1 MGVVTNVG
9 LALARAIA
17 LAPRTAACVVARIT
31 VARTGAG
38 APTATLFPRARGV
51 VTARLAPRDAAPR
64 AALETNMT
72 PRIVRARA
80 SIGPRVV
87 DDGVWRRAGGPALR
101 SVDVDVDES

>member
-17 LAPRTAACVVARIT
+17 LAPRATARVVARIT
-31 VARTGAG
+31 VARVGAG
-38 APTATLFPRARGV
+38 APTATLFPRALGV
-51 VTARLAPRDAAPR
+51 ATARLAPRDAAPR

-72 PRIVRARA
+72 PSVVRARA

-87 DDGVWRRAGGPALR
+87 VDD
-101 SVDVDVDES
+101 DVV